1 MESEP
6 QVATLNRDQMLAAVR
21 RMVEDFEVLEPDE
34 KLAAVNAVLR
44 LALADH
50 SDVSVVV
57 PPVSRKRRRRR

>member
-1 MESEP
+1 MESQP

-50 SDVSVVV
+50 ADVSVVV

>member
-6 QVATLNRDQMLAAVR
+6 QVAALNREQMMAAVR
-21 RMVEDFEVLEPDE
+21 RMVEDSELLDPDE
-34 KLAAVNAVLR
+34 KLTAVNAVLR

-57 PPVSRKRRRRR
+57 PPLSRKRRRRR